1 MKYRILCQIWEDKSF
16 TKAAIHLNMTQSA
29 VSHAVNAFE
38 KELGFPIFHRL
49 KKGIQ
54 LTNEGEVLMPLFN
67 KMVITED
74 HLYNEIHA
82 INMVEAGTL
91 RVGSFASASSR
102 ILPEI
107 IKAYAARYPN
117 ISVELFDS
125 DYDIIKAKLDEGSI
139 DIAVLEETYLEPH
152 YDYLSYLIDEM
163 LVIMEK
169 SEWIDENK
177 SLNVGDIKKYPFI
190 MPDNDQDMFLKTLLK
205 TYDSTPNVK
214 YKFQLMTTVFAM
226 VEVGLGIS
234 IVPESALVK
243 VDYEVAKVSLIPK
256 LYRRICFASLKSQ
269 MNSPVVRGFY
279 EVAQQSKMNRK

>member
-1 MKYRILCQIWEDKSF
+1 MKYRIMCQIWEDKSF

-29 VSHAVNAFE
+29 VSHAVNSFE

-49 KKGIQ
+49 KKGIK
-54 LTNEGEVLMPLFN
+54 LTHEGEVLMPLFE

-82 INMVEAGTL
+82 INLVEAGTL

-125 DYDIIKAKLDEGSI
+125 DYDIIKGKLDEGSI
-139 DIAVLEETYLEPH
+139 DVAVLEETYLEAH
-152 YDYLSYLIDEM
+152 YEHLSYLTDEM
-163 LVIMEK
+163 LLIMPK
-169 SEWIDENK
+169 NEWRNAHEAF
-177 SLNVGDIKKYPFI
+177 NVSDIKNYPFI
-190 MPDNDQDMFLKTLLK
+190 MPDNDQDMFLKALLK

-234 IVPESALVK
+234 IVPESALIK
-243 VDYEVAKVSLIPK
+243 VDYEVAKVSLVPK

-269 MNSPVVRGFY
+269 MHSPVIRGFY
-279 EVAQQSKMNRK
+279 EVARQNKLNRE